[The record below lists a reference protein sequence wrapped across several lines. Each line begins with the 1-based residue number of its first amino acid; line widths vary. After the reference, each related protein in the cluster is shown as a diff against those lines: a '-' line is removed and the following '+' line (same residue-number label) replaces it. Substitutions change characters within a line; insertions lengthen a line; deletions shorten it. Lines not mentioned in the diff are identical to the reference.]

1 MSHLTIGCRSSV
13 QEIDSEDGNHSMI
26 TAFAVCASEN
36 SKAGRLKSGVSQAAD
51 INCIVLP
58 LDALQDRINGFIRE
72 RWWVLG

>member
-1 MSHLTIGCRSSV
+1 
-13 QEIDSEDGNHSMI
+13 MI